1 MRNILLTFLIL
12 LPLYLHGVDTHP
24 TIEHITSNEGLSHN
38 TVRCMLLDRTGF
50 IWFGTLNGLNRYDG
64 IRMKTI
70 IPETRNPNSLTSG
83 KIKELTEDSHG
94 HIWVRTYSDI
104 FHCYDPKTESFLPI
118 FEKKEDFFIKHNSL
132 YEDRDGNIW
141 LGSAY
146 DGAVRF
152 TFLPDKI
159 QLTYYSENTTTNKLP
174 SNTINQLYQDRNKNT
189 WILTASGL
197 SRINPEGVVVNEM
210 KNTRNEVFIN
220 IYELNNSLFLI
231 SISGKIY
238 EYDLNTKRFL
248 NQVTNTGL
256 SDIHRTTSMGDKYL
270 LLSSITKGVVVFNT
284 TDKKLI
290 SGDLLFPSLIRG
302 NAGFIKDNQGGIW
315 ISNYTG
321 KVWSID
327 NQLKTFQLELV
338 PPGLMKL
345 IDDERFQFVADQ
357 HQNVWIS
364 TYGNGLFS
372 YNRIDK
378 SLHHYPY
385 SRYPDNL
392 KSNYLLSLLT
402 DNHGHLW
409 VGTENMGINKL
420 SFSNRNVQQ
429 LFPDPLNQ
437 IRNGNVVRTLLEDS
451 SGSIWVGTKAGNL
464 YKYSSDLRN
473 RTTVFENS
481 HSVYALYEDK
491 QGTVWIGTR
500 GNGVLAMPKGKNT
513 VQENYRNTNE
523 PDGLSD
529 NNVFSL
535 TSDRKGR
542 MWVAT
547 FGGGVSVLDNNSFRS
562 FFNNDEWTRFS
573 RYLFLDSKGKMW
585 VATSNGVMR
594 FYPDSLLANK
604 NSYEYFTF
612 DSQDEASLSN
622 PEVRY
627 IFEDSNN
634 NIWLATSGGGLNL
647 FTGVSENG
655 NGRFRIFKN
664 PQGIANDNILT
675 IQEDENKQLWISTEG
690 GLLKFNPATSI
701 FQFFKFSND
710 FSANIFTETAGI
722 TCRDGRMIWG
732 SLNGFYVFRPADVH
746 SSDKKSNKVII
757 TGFSVFNDP
766 AAIASRNAPLKVSS
780 TYAEEIK
787 LRHSDQVFHLEF
799 STLDFDDPKS
809 NQFMYML
816 ENYERRWNISS
827 GENNLATYRNVPPG
841 KYIFKVK
848 SINSEGIWDD
858 NETQLTIIIRP
869 PYWKSTL
876 AYWIYFLLAIAL
888 VYIGIRIAL
897 NFYRLDNAV
906 RVERQL
912 TDYKLRFFTN
922 ISHEFRTPLTLIK
935 GSIDT
940 LMELKP
946 KMSDSLRK
954 VVDDIDT
961 NTSHLM
967 RLIEQLLE
975 FRKLQNN
982 KQKLNLQRVEAI
994 GFLKNIF
1001 KSFENVAAKTN
1012 VRYNFICSEQLIPA
1026 YFDTNKV
1033 DKIVF
1038 NLLSNAFKF
1047 TPRGG
1052 QISLEVEADHD
1063 RHIIRISLSDNGIGI
1078 PKEKQDLLFSRFM
1091 QINFSQQGTGIGLHL
1106 VREFTTLHHGKVAFR
1121 ENEGGG
1127 SVFTVELP
1135 LDSGVYQAEDFVNEE
1150 VKVNNTDSGEV
1161 YRISEF
1167 IEDNESDTLLD
1178 LVPLVPVAGHTFKI
1192 LIIDDND
1199 DIREFLN
1206 NKLNPYFE
1214 IITAA
1219 DGDQGFQLSTKEDP
1233 DLIICD
1239 VMMPGMS
1246 GFELTKQL
1254 KDDFETCHIP
1264 VILLTAYISDEHVSE
1279 GIEAGA
1285 DAYVTKPFSMK
1296 FLMLQINKLLEKRE
1310 KLHQHYAVSPTIVTS
1325 ASDSEAPC
1333 AATSPDGEDKPMMLE
1348 KDCRFLQ
1355 QVEET
1360 LVKHLSDPEFTVD
1373 DFARMLNT
1381 GRTLFF
1387 KKIKSLTGYS
1397 PNEFVRMRRMQ
1408 KAADLLK
1415 TYKYNVSEVS
1425 YMVGINDPFYFSKC
1439 FKAQFG
1445 CSPSKYMN
1453 S

>member
-1 MRNILLTFLIL
+1 MRNLLIAFLML
-12 LPLYLHGVDTHP
+12 LSFSLYSAESHP

-38 TVRCMLLDRTGF
+38 TVRCMLLDRTGY

-70 IPETRNPNSLTSG
+70 IPETRNPYSLTSG
-83 KIKELTEDSHG
+83 KIKELTEDTHG

-118 FEKKEDFFIKHNSL
+118 FEKKEEFFNKHNSY
-132 YEDRDGNIW
+132 YEDRDRNIW
-141 LGSAY
+141 LGSATN
-146 DGAVRF
+146 GCVKF
-152 TFLPDKI
+152 TFRDDGTI
-159 QLTYYSENTTTNKLP
+159 QLTNYSEGDKENTLP
-174 SNTINQLYQDRNKNT
+174 SNTINQVFQDKTKNT

-197 SRINPEGVVVNEM
+197 ARVLPGGKVVSEL
-210 KNTRNEVFIN
+210 KNTRNEVFVN
-220 IYELNNSLFLI
+220 VYELNNQVFFI
-231 SISGKIY
+231 STNGRIIAF
-238 EYDLNTKRFL
+238 DLKTQSFKAGSIE
-248 NQVTNTGL
+248 TGL
-256 SDIHRTTSMGDKYL
+256 TDIHRTTSMGDRFIL
-270 LLSSITKGVVVFNT
+270 ISSVNKGIYIINT
-284 TDKKLI
+284 VDKKVI
-290 SGDLLFPSLIRG
+290 QGDLLFKTIIRG
-302 NAGFIKDNQGGIW
+302 NSGFHKDNKGGIW
-315 ISNYTG
+315 ISNFTG
-321 KVWSID
+321 NVWSID
-327 NQLKTFQLELV
+327 SKLRTFQLQLI
-338 PPGLMKL
+338 PPGIMKL
-345 IDDERFQFVADQ
+345 IDDERFQFTADE

-364 TYGNGLFS
+364 TYGYGLYA
-372 YNRIDK
+372 YNRADG
-378 SLHHYPY
+378 SLQHYPA

-392 KSNYLLSLLT
+392 NANYLLSLLT
-402 DNHGHLW
+402 DKHGHLW
-409 VGTENMGINKL
+409 VGTENMGVNKL
-420 SFSNRNVQQ
+420 SFTNRKVQQ
-429 LFPDPLNQ
+429 VFPDPTNQ
-437 IRNGNVVRTLLEDS
+437 IRNGNVVRSLFEDQ
-451 SGSIWVGTKAGNL
+451 SGYIWVGTKAGNL
-464 YKYSSDLRN
+464 YKYSPDLRS
-473 RTTVFENS
+473 RTLEFENT
-481 HSVYALYEDK
+481 HSVYAMYQDK
-491 QGTVWIGTR
+491 EGTLWIGSR
-500 GNGVLAMPKGKNT
+500 GNGLLTLPGGKKP
-513 VQENYRNTNE
+513 VKMNYRTTDE
-523 PDGLSD
+523 PGSLND
-529 NNVFSL
+529 NNVFGI

-542 MWVAT
+542 IWVAT
-547 FGGGVSVLDNNSFRS
+547 FGGGVSVLQDSKFRS
-562 FFNNDEWTRFS
+562 FFNDDDFVRFTRHIFM
-573 RYLFLDSKGKMW
+573 DSKGKIW

-594 FYPDSLLANK
+594 FYPDSLLADK
-604 NSYEYFTF
+604 KAYEYFEF
-612 DSQDEASLSN
+612 DSQDEESLSN

-627 IFEDSNN
+627 IFEDANN

-647 FTGVSENG
+647 FTGLSENG
-655 NGRFRIFKN
+655 NARFKVFKN

-675 IQEDENKQLWISTEG
+675 IQEDDEHNLWISTER

-701 FQFFKFSND
+701 FQFLKFSND

-722 TCRDGRMIWG
+722 TCRDGRMAWG
-732 SLNGFYVFRPADVH
+732 TLNGFYMFNPADVLNTV
-746 SSDKKSNKVII
+746 SASNKVII

-766 AAIASRNAPLKVSS
+766 AAIGPKNAPLRISS
-780 TYAEEIK
+780 TFADK
-787 LRHSDQVFHLEF
+787 AVLKHSDQVFHLEF
-799 STLDFDDPKS
+799 STLNFDDPNA

-841 KYIFKVK
+841 NYVFKVK
-848 SINSEGIWDD
+848 SINSEGVWDD
-858 NETQLTIIIRP
+858 NETRLEIVIKP
-869 PYWKSTL
+869 PYWKSPL
-876 AYWIYFLLAIAL
+876 AFWIYFLLIMVL
-888 VYIGIRIAL
+888 VYVGIRIAL

-935 GSIDT
+935 GSVDT
-940 LMELKP
+940 LMELKS
-946 KMSDSLRK
+946 KMSEPLQK
-954 VVDDIDT
+954 VVSDIDT

-994 GFLKNIF
+994 DFLKNIF

-1012 VRYNFICSEQLIPA
+1012 IRYNFISSEPTLPV
-1026 YFDTNKV
+1026 YFDTNKM

-1052 QISLEVEADHD
+1052 QISMEVEADHD
-1063 RHIIRISLSDNGIGI
+1063 RHVVRISVADTGIGI

-1106 VREFTTLHHGKVAFR
+1106 VSEFTTLHHGKVNFR

-1127 SVFTVELP
+1127 SVFTVEFP
-1135 LDSGVYQAEDFVNEE
+1135 LDSGVYQSDDFVNQE
-1150 VKVNNTDSGEV
+1150 VKAVNAESGEV

-1167 IEDNESDTLLD
+1167 IEDPQQDTLLD
-1178 LVPLVPVAGHTFKI
+1178 LVPLVPVAGHKYKI

-1199 DIREFLN
+1199 DIREFLDT
-1206 NKLNPYFE
+1206 KLNPYFE

-1219 DGDQGFQLSTKEDP
+1219 DGDQGIERSTKDDP

-1239 VMMPGMS
+1239 VMMPGMN
-1246 GFELTKQL
+1246 GFELTKKL

-1264 VILLTAYISDEHVSE
+1264 VILLTAYISDEHVKE
-1279 GIEAGA
+1279 GVEAGA

-1296 FLMLQINKLLEKRE
+1296 FLLLQINKLLEKRE
-1310 KLHQHYAVSPTIVTS
+1310 KLHQHYAASPLII
-1325 ASDSEAPC
+1325 SEEEERPAPC
-1333 AATSPDGEDKPMMLE
+1333 EVTDADNKPMMLE

-1355 QVEET
+1355 QVEDI
-1360 LVKHLSDPEFTVD
+1360 LDKHLSDPEFTVD

-1408 KAADLLK
+1408 KAAELLK

-1439 FKAQFG
+1439 FKAQYG
-1445 CSPSKYMN
+1445 TSPSKYMN

>member
-1 MRNILLTFLIL
+1 MRNLLIAFLML
-12 LPLYLHGVDTHP
+12 LPFYLYSAESHP
-24 TIEHITSNEGLSHN
+24 TIQHITSNEGLSHN

-118 FEKKEDFFIKHNSL
+118 FDKKEDFFIKHNSY
-132 YEDRDGNIW
+132 YEDRQGNIW

-146 DGAVRF
+146 NGCVKFSFLDDG
-152 TFLPDKI
+152 KI
-159 QLTYYSENTTTNKLP
+159 QLTNYSESEPTNTLP
-174 SNTINQLYQDRNKNT
+174 SNTINQVYQDKLKNI

-197 SRINPEGVVVNEM
+197 ARILPDGKVVHEM

-220 IYELNNSLFLI
+220 AYELQNRVFFI
-231 SISGKIY
+231 SVTGRIVDF
-238 EYDLNTKRFL
+238 DLNNNRF
-248 NQVTNTGL
+248 NSAVFETGIN
-256 SDIHRTTSMGDKYL
+256 DIHRTTSMGDRFI
-270 LLSSITKGVVVFNT
+270 LLSSVSKGIFIINT
-284 TDKKLI
+284 VEKKLFQ
-290 SGDLLFPSLIRG
+290 GDILFNSVIRG
-302 NAGFIKDNQGGIW
+302 NSGFHKDNKGGVW
-315 ISNYTG
+315 ISNFSG
-321 KVWSID
+321 NVWSID
-327 NQLKTFQLELV
+327 TELRTFRLQLI
-338 PPGLMKL
+338 PPGIMKL
-345 IDDERFQFVADQ
+345 IDDERFQFTADD

-364 TYGNGLFS
+364 TYGYGLYA
-372 YNRIDK
+372 YNRADG
-378 SLHHYPY
+378 SLQHYPA

-392 KSNYLLSLLT
+392 NANYLLSLLT
-402 DNHGHLW
+402 DKHGHLW
-409 VGTENMGINKL
+409 VGTENMGVNKL
-420 SFSNRNVQQ
+420 SFTNRNVQQ
-429 LFPDPLNQ
+429 ILPDPTSSV
-437 IRNGNVVRTLLEDS
+437 RNGNVIRTLFEDR
-451 SGSIWVGTKAGNL
+451 SGQLWVGTKAGNL
-464 YKYSSDLRN
+464 YKYSPDLKA
-473 RTTVFENS
+473 RTTQFENIY
-481 HSVYALYEDK
+481 SVYAMFQDK
-491 QGTVWIGTR
+491 EGTLWIGTR
-500 GNGVLAMPKGKNT
+500 GSGLLSIPENKNT
-513 VQENYRNTNE
+513 VQRIYHTSDE
-523 PDGLSD
+523 PGSLND
-529 NNVFSL
+529 NNVFGI

-542 MWVAT
+542 IWVAT
-547 FGGGVSVLDNNSFRS
+547 FGGGVSVLNDSKFRS
-562 FFNNDEWTRFS
+562 FFDDDEWIRFA
-573 RYLFLDSKGKMW
+573 RHIYLDSKGKMW

-594 FYPDSLLANK
+594 FYPDSLMVDK
-604 NSYEYFTF
+604 KSYEYFNF
-612 DSQDEASLSN
+612 DSQDDESLSN

-634 NIWLATSGGGLNL
+634 NIWLATAGGGINL
-647 FTGVSENG
+647 FLGLSENG
-655 NGRFRIFKN
+655 NGRFKVFKN
-664 PQGIANDNILT
+664 PQGIAYDNILT
-675 IQEDENKQLWISTEG
+675 IQEDDEHNLWISTER

-701 FQFFKFSND
+701 FQFLKFSND

-722 TCRDGRMIWG
+722 RCRDGRMIWG
-732 SLNGFYVFRPADVH
+732 TLNGFYVFKPNDVH
-746 SSDKKSNKVII
+746 NQVSASNKVII

-766 AAIASRNAPLKVSS
+766 APIAPKNAPLKISS
-780 TYAEEIK
+780 TFAEK
-787 LRHSDQVFHLEF
+787 VVLKHSDQVFHLEF
-799 STLDFDDPKS
+799 STLNFDDPKA

-827 GENNLATYRNVPPG
+827 GENNMATYRNVPPG

-848 SINSEGIWDD
+848 SINSEGVWDD
-858 NETQLTIIIRP
+858 NETLLEIVIKP
-869 PYWKSTL
+869 PYWKSPL
-876 AYWIYFLLAIAL
+876 AYWIYFILVVVL
-888 VYIGIRIAL
+888 VYVGIRIAL

-935 GSIDT
+935 GSVDT
-940 LMELKP
+940 LMELKA
-946 KMSDSLRK
+946 KMSEPLQK
-954 VVDDIDT
+954 VVADIDI

-982 KQKLNLQRVEAI
+982 KQKLNLQRVEGI
-994 GFLKNIF
+994 EFLKKIF
-1001 KSFENVAAKTN
+1001 TSFENVAAKTN
-1012 VRYNFICSEQLIPA
+1012 IRYNFISSENTLPV

-1052 QISLEVEADHD
+1052 QISMEVEADHD
-1063 RHIIRISLSDNGIGI
+1063 QHVVRISVADTGIGI

-1106 VREFTTLHHGKVAFR
+1106 VSEFTALHRGKVEYR

-1127 SVFTVELP
+1127 SVFTVEFP
-1135 LDSGVYQAEDFVNEE
+1135 LDSGVYQPDDFVNQE
-1150 VKVNNTDSGEV
+1150 VKALHTESGEV
-1161 YRISEF
+1161 YKISEF
-1167 IEDNESDTLLD
+1167 IDDPHQDPLLE
-1178 LVPLVPVAGHTFKI
+1178 LVPLVPVAGRKYKV

-1199 DIREFLN
+1199 DIRDFLEV
-1206 NKLNPYFE
+1206 KLNPYFE

-1219 DGDQGFQLSTKEDP
+1219 DGVEGIDRSTKDDP

-1246 GFELTKQL
+1246 GFELTRKL

-1279 GIEAGA
+1279 GVDAGA

-1310 KLHQHYAVSPTIVTS
+1310 KLHQHYAAAPLSM
-1325 ASDSEAPC
+1325 SDETERPAPC
-1333 AATSPDGEDKPMMLE
+1333 EVTDADNKPMMLE

-1355 QVEET
+1355 QVEDI
-1360 LVKHLSDPEFTVD
+1360 LDNHLSDPEFTVD

-1408 KAADLLK
+1408 KAAELLK

-1439 FKAQFG
+1439 FKAQYG
-1445 CSPSKYMN
+1445 TSPSKYMN